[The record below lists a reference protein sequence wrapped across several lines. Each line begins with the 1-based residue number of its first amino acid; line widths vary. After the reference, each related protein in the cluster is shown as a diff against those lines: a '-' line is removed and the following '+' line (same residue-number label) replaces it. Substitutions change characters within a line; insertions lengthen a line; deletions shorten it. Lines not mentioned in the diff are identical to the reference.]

1 MNKID
6 YSTQPKEKGID
17 NYIWVLETK
26 IKLAEN
32 EIEEMKQELIEAIKN
47 NQFNKLGYY
56 NFHLNRLDTIK
67 REMKNSLTILRVNLR
82 KDLD

>member
-1 MNKID
+1 MNNID

-26 IKLAEN
+26 IKLTEN
-32 EIEEMKQELIEAIKN
+32 EIEEMKKELIEAVN
-47 NQFNKLGYY
+47 NDEFNKIGFY
-56 NFHLNRLDTIK
+56 NFHLNRLKTIK
-67 REMKNSLTILRVNLR
+67 TELRNSLTILRVNLK

>member
-1 MNKID
+1 
-6 YSTQPKEKGID
+6 
-17 NYIWVLETK
+17 
-26 IKLAEN
+26 
-32 EIEEMKQELIEAIKN
+32 MKQELIEAIKN